1 MVWKSKVNLRERL
14 KSAPSDIFVETYF
27 SNKVEKDLEYNFDS
41 EMQIHM
47 AHGLMLV
54 KQGIVPARDIKKI
67 LKLILKIQAEGYRVL
82 NIDYKLEGLYSY
94 TERYIVSK
102 LGPEVGLSLIHI

>member
-1 MVWKSKVNLRERL
+1 MVGKSKVNLRERL

-67 LKLILKIQAEGYRVL
+67 LKLILKIQADGYRVL
-82 NIDYKLEGLYSY
+82 NIDYKLENIFLYY
-94 TERYIVSK
+94 F
-102 LGPEVGLSLIHI
+102 